1 MKLLDTGQVF
11 QRETKC
17 DTDRSWLI
25 LTNLL
30 QINKSNQI
38 TKLTKMSVALTAK
51 EKEVTATM
59 NNFAELRCQMDNQQ
73 QTDSQSLTWVMDRE
87 EVGISAEFVMD
98 WKHLGRP

>member
-1 MKLLDTGQVF
+1 
-11 QRETKC
+11 
-17 DTDRSWLI
+17 
-25 LTNLL
+25 
-30 QINKSNQI
+30 
-38 TKLTKMSVALTAK
+38 
-51 EKEVTATM
+51 M